1 MHRINIGKRNIHP
14 ITKRNK
20 MNFDDIITELVALE
34 YEVTDANMNG
44 HKATDNDQFA
54 GHRKRIGELREL
66 LNKLDNGDRR

>member
-1 MHRINIGKRNIHP
+1 LGREISILLQRQKGK
-14 ITKRNK
+14 K
-20 MNFDDIITELVALE
+20 MNFDEIITELVHLE

-66 LNKLDNGDRR
+66 LNKLENGAER

>member
-1 MHRINIGKRNIHP
+1 
-14 ITKRNK
+14 
-20 MNFDDIITELVALE
+20 MNFDEIITELVHLE

-66 LNKLDNGDRR
+66 LKKLENGNGR

>member
-1 MHRINIGKRNIHP
+1 
-14 ITKRNK
+14 
-20 MNFDDIITELVALE
+20 MNFDEIITELVHLE

-66 LNKLDNGDRR
+66 LKKLENGDGR